1 MGRHGDA
8 VECYENAARK
18 CPANEAFGMEALN
31 AYAAMGEF
39 KKMQQ
44 VLRIELN

>member
-1 MGRHGDA
+1 MDA

-18 CPANEAFGMEALN
+18 CPSNEAFAIETLN
-31 AYAAMGEF
+31 CYAGLGEF

-44 VLRIELN
+44 VSSGRKHT